1 MTENEIIWQIQL
13 LQDGRTALGDLIAHL
28 ERSPLLDVASYSG
41 ETTWQGPTPDAF
53 NETVAF
59 QCEKLHG
66 VVDELEAYRAYLPD
80 RIWALEQDLVDLRA
94 AREAALAT
102 AAME

>member
-53 NETVAF
+53 NETDLGGTTIRVRIGVAF
-59 QCEKLHG
+59 
-66 VVDELEAYRAYLPD
+66 
-80 RIWALEQDLVDLRA
+80 
-94 AREAALAT
+94 
-102 AAME
+102 